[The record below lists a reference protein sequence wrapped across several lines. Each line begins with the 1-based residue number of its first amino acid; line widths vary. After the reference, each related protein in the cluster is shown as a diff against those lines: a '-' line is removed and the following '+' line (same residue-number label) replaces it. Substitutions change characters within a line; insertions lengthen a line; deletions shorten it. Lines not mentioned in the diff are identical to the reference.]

1 MPAEA
6 RRSDRDKRRS
16 KFADKVRANTQQQ
29 KEARS
34 SYGYLKLPKG
44 VRMFQPKGGTR
55 ARVDF
60 LPYVVTDKAHPDRKE
75 DLKIATPGELWYK
88 RPFRVHRGV
97 GAEKQTLVCP
107 SSFGRKCP
115 ICEYRSQRTKE
126 GADRKETDVLKFSN
140 RNLYCVVPIDDKE
153 HEAEPHVFDVS
164 QFLFQDLLNNEMEE
178 DERFYGFFDPEV
190 GYTLKI
196 RFDEESFAGNKFAQA
211 SRIDFTERDKA
222 YSEKELAKVPSLD
235 DMLTVLPY
243 KEIDQL
249 FLELDPADEKGEDD
263 DDGTPRQRVAPQ
275 KDEDEDD
282 EPPPRKRS
290 TRDDDDD
297 DADED
302 PPAKPARRAARDED
316 EDEDEAPAPRKRK
329 DADEDDDAEEDPPPR
344 RRRAARDEDDDADDE
359 PPAKAKPAKDEDED
373 EDDAP
378 PPRRARSVKDEDD
391 AEDEPAPRKRS
402 KPAKDEDEDEPEEE
416 SEDDDDDAEDE
427 PAPSRRRAAP
437 ARDEEE
443 EDEEEEAP
451 PAKKK
456 AAPAAAKGKEE
467 CPAGHKFG
475 VDTDEK
481 KECDDCPLWEK
492 CLDAKEARKK

>member
-44 VRMFQPKGGTR
+44 IRMFQPKGGTR

-60 LPYVVTDKAHPDRKE
+60 VPYIVTDKLHPDRKE
-75 DLKIATPGELWYK
+75 DLKIAVPGEQWYK
-88 RPFRVHRGV
+88 RPFRTHRGV

-140 RNLYCVVPIDDKE
+140 RNLYCVIPIDDKE

-178 DERFYGFFDPEV
+178 DERYYGFFDPEV

-211 SRIDFTERDKA
+211 SRIDFVERDHA
-222 YSEKELAKVPSLD
+222 YTEKELAKVPALD
-235 DMLTVLPY
+235 EMLSVLSY

-263 DDGTPRQRVAPQ
+263 DDAPRRPAAR
-275 KDEDEDD
+275 KDEEEEDD
-282 EPPPRKRS
+282 AP
-290 TRDDDDD
+290 
-297 DADED
+297 
-302 PPAKPARRAARDED
+302 PARRATRDD
-316 EDEDEAPAPRKRK
+316 
-329 DADEDDDAEEDPPPR
+329 DDDAEEDPPAKPRRAAREEEAEEDDDPPPRKRKDVDEDDDAEEEPPR
-344 RRRAARDEDDDADDE
+344 RRRAVREDDDAEEE
-359 PPAKAKPAKDEDED
+359 PPAKKKVVEEDE
-373 EDDAP
+373 EEAP
-378 PPRRARSVKDEDD
+378 APKRTRSVKDDDDD

-416 SEDDDDDAEDE
+416 PEDDDDDADDE

-443 EDEEEEAP
+443 EDDEP

-456 AAPAAAKGKEE
+456 SAPAASKGKDE
-467 CPAGHKFG
+467 CPSGHKFG

-492 CLDAKEARKK
+492 CLDAKEARKR